1 MKKLLK
7 YFKDYRLSSFLGPCF
22 KLIEAL
28 LELTVPMFV
37 AVIIDEAIPSGE
49 VSQIL
54 RYIAIMFGVG
64 LTGFIFSITAQYHS
78 ARAAIGVTRSMG
90 NDLFKHMM
98 HLPKA
103 QRDDLTPASMVTRM
117 TSDLFQIQSAINIFF
132 RLFLRSPFIVL
143 GSLVMAMQIDLRMT
157 GYFVAMILL
166 LTFVVV
172 GSIYLTTPLHSKIRR
187 ELDRLVTLTREQIQG
202 IRVIRAFRQEN
213 RERTQF
219 QKQNEILT
227 ADQIKVGK
235 LSNFTNPLTYIVVN
249 SVLILVIWQGGH
261 FVNEGSLQQGQ
272 LVALV
277 NYLLA
282 ILIEL
287 VKIAMFV
294 LQINRGLTS
303 ANRVIDVLERPV
315 ESITFD
321 NPILKDN
328 EIKNKLQVKA
338 TKDSSVLFNDVSFK
352 YPDASEASL
361 RDVNVSF
368 SQGDFIGIT
377 GSTGSGKST
386 LLSLLTK
393 TYDPSA
399 GQVSFNPEQFDTSS
413 RQALREQISV
423 VPQSATLFQGTIRSN
438 LLQGHPSATDEQ
450 LWQALEDAQA
460 SDFVR
465 EKQGGLDAMV
475 EAFGRNFSGGQ
486 RQRLTIARALIK
498 PAKILVLDAATSA
511 LDYVTEANFQKVLRE
526 KYQELTIIMVSERTH
541 SIKEADQIIVLDQGR
556 QIGADSHEDLLKN
569 NAVYREI
576 HESQQVLEVN

>member
-1 MKKLLK
+1 MKRLLK
-7 YFKDYRLSSFLGPCF
+7 YFKDYRLSSFFGPFF

-37 AVIIDEAIPSGE
+37 AIIIDEAIPSGE

-64 LTGFIFSITAQYHS
+64 LTGFVFSITAQYHS
-78 ARAAIGVTRSMG
+78 ARAAIGITRNIG
-90 NDLFKHMM
+90 NDLFKHIM

-103 QRDDLTPASMVTRM
+103 ERDDLTLASLVTRM

-143 GSLVMAMQIDLRMT
+143 GSLIMAMQIDLRMT

-166 LTFVVV
+166 LTIVVG
-172 GSIYLTTPLHSKIRR
+172 GSIYITTPIHSKIRR

-202 IRVIRAFRQEN
+202 IRVIRAFRQEE
-213 RERTQF
+213 REQAQF
-219 QKQNEILT
+219 QTQNDVLT
-227 ADQIKVGK
+227 SDQIRVGK
-235 LSNFTNPLTYIVVN
+235 LSNFTNPLTYVVVN

-261 FVNEGSLQQGQ
+261 FVNEGTLQQGQ

-303 ANRVIDVLERPV
+303 ADRVVDVLERSV
-315 ESITFD
+315 ESPSFD
-321 NPILKDN
+321 NPILTASD
-328 EIKNKLQVKA
+328 IKNNPDVKA
-338 TKDSSVLFNDVSFK
+338 TKESSVVFNDVSFK
-352 YPDASEASL
+352 YPDAAEASL
-361 RDVNVSF
+361 QGVNVSF
-368 SQGDFIGIT
+368 SQGEFIGIT

-393 TYDPSA
+393 TYDPTK
-399 GQVSFNPEQFDTSS
+399 GQVSFNPDQFTTTS
-413 RQALREQISV
+413 RQSIRKQISV

-438 LLQGHPSATDEQ
+438 LLQAHPTASDDE
-450 LWQALEDAQA
+450 LWQALDDAQA
-460 SDFVR
+460 SDFVKA
-465 EKQGGLDAMV
+465 KQGGLDAVV

-526 KYQELTIIMVSERTH
+526 KYQEMTIIMVSERTH
-541 SIKEADQIIVLDQGR
+541 SIKEADRIIVLDQGR
-556 QIGADSHEDLLKN
+556 QIGAASHDDLLESN
-569 NAVYREI
+569 PVYREI

>member
-7 YFKDYRLSSFLGPCF
+7 YFKDYRLSSFLGPFF

-28 LELTVPMFV
+28 LELMVPMFV
-37 AVIIDEAIPSGE
+37 AIIIDEAIPSGE

-64 LTGFIFSITAQYHS
+64 LTGFVFSITAQYHS

-90 NDLFKHMM
+90 NDLFNHIM

-103 QRDDLTPASMVTRM
+103 ERDDLTPASLVTRM

-143 GSLVMAMQIDLRMT
+143 GSLIMAMQIDLRMT
-157 GYFVAMILL
+157 GYFVVMILL
-166 LTFVVV
+166 LTIVVV
-172 GSIYLTTPLHSKIRR
+172 GSIYITTPLHSKIRQ

-213 RERTQF
+213 REQTQF
-219 QKQNEILT
+219 KTQNEVLT

-235 LSNFTNPLTYIVVN
+235 LSNFTNPLTYVVVN

-261 FVNEGSLQQGQ
+261 FVNEGTLQQGQ

-303 ANRVIDVLERPV
+303 ANRVVEVLDRSV
-315 ESITFD
+315 ETTGFE
-321 NPILKDN
+321 NPILKPTD
-328 EIKNKLQVKA
+328 IKLYPEVKS
-338 TKDSSVLFNDVSFK
+338 TQESSVVFNDVSFK
-352 YPDASEASL
+352 YPEAAEASL
-361 RDVNVSF
+361 QDVNVSF
-368 SQGDFIGIT
+368 SQGEFIGIT
-377 GSTGSGKST
+377 GGTGSGKST

-393 TYDPSA
+393 TYDPTQ
-399 GQVSFNPEQFDTSS
+399 GQVSFNPDQFDTTN
-413 RQALREQISV
+413 RQSVRNQISV
-423 VPQSATLFQGTIRSN
+423 VPQSATLFQGSIRSN
-438 LLQGHPSATDEQ
+438 LLHGHPSASDEE

-460 SDFVR
+460 SEFVKA
-465 EKQGGLDAMV
+465 KQGGLDAMV

-511 LDYVTEANFQKVLRE
+511 LDYVTEANFQRVLRE

-541 SIKEADQIIVLDQGR
+541 SIKEADRIIVLDQGR
-556 QIGADSHEDLLKN
+556 QIGADSHDALLETN
-569 NAVYREI
+569 EIYREI
-576 HESQQVLEVN
+576 HHSQQVLEVN

>member
-7 YFKDYRLSSFLGPCF
+7 YFKDYRLSSFFGPFF

-37 AVIIDEAIPSGE
+37 AIIIDEAIPSGD
-49 VSQIL
+49 VNQIF

-78 ARAAIGVTRSMG
+78 ARAAIGVTREIG
-90 NDLFKHMM
+90 NDLFKHIM

-103 QRDDLTPASMVTRM
+103 EKDALTPASLVTRM
-117 TSDLFQIQSAINIFF
+117 TSDLFQIQAAINIFF

-143 GSLVMAMQIDLRMT
+143 GSMIMAMQIDLRMT
-157 GYFVAMILL
+157 AYFVAMIVL
-166 LTFVVV
+166 LTIVVV
-172 GSIYLTTPLHSKIRR
+172 GSIYITTPLHGKIRL

-202 IRVIRAFRQEN
+202 IRVIRAFRQED
-213 RERTQF
+213 REQTQF
-219 QKQNEILT
+219 QKQNDILSN
-227 ADQIKVGK
+227 DQIKVGR
-235 LSNFTNPLTYIVVN
+235 LSNFTNPLTYVVVN

-303 ANRVIDVLERPV
+303 ANRVVDVLDRSV
-315 ESITFD
+315 EAPQFE
-321 NPILKDN
+321 NPILTAADVADRPELSPTEESLVVFKDVAF
-328 EIKNKLQVKA
+328 Q
-338 TKDSSVLFNDVSFK
+338 
-352 YPDASEASL
+352 YPDAAEVSL

-368 SQGDFIGIT
+368 TQGEFIGIT

-393 TYDPSA
+393 TYDPTE
-399 GQVSFNPEQFDTSS
+399 GQISFNPQAFDTIS
-413 RQALREQISV
+413 RQTLRQQISV

-438 LLQGHPSATDEQ
+438 LLQGFPQASDAQ

-460 SDFVR
+460 KDFV
-465 EKQGGLDAMV
+465 EAKEGGLDATV

-498 PAKILVLDAATSA
+498 PAQILILDAATSA

-526 KYQELTIIMVSERTH
+526 KYQDMTIIMVSERTH
-541 SIKEADQIIVLDQGR
+541 SIMEADRIIVLEQGR
-556 QIGADSHEDLLKN
+556 QIAADSHEALLEN
-569 NAVYREI
+569 SEVYREI
-576 HESQQVLEVN
+576 HESQQVLGVN